1 MQVQKVHL
9 GSDRYSHIVI
19 GDDYLPIK
27 PILGFIRYLDN
38 TDKSPHTIRAY
49 ANHLKLYWDYLTEN
63 TFNWEI
69 ISLDHLSG
77 FVGWL
82 RTAKAN
88 NNVISLSESLERK
101 ASTINSI
108 LGSLS

>member
-38 TDKSPHTIRAY
+38 TDKSPHTIRPFP
-49 ANHLKLYWDYLTEN
+49 LL
-63 TFNWEI
+63 
-69 ISLDHLSG
+69 SL
-77 FVGWL
+77 
-82 RTAKAN
+82 R
-88 NNVISLSESLERK
+88 
-101 ASTINSI
+101 
-108 LGSLS
+108 

>member
-1 MQVQKVHL
+1 MQVQKVRL

-27 PILGFIRYLDN
+27 PILSFIRYLDN

-63 TFNWEI
+63 GSGVAVFFVFNYNLFRDKVGAALCGNTF
-69 ISLDHLSG
+69 
-77 FVGWL
+77 
-82 RTAKAN
+82 TQ
-88 NNVISLSESLERK
+88 
-101 ASTINSI
+101 
-108 LGSLS
+108 